1 MESEENLFSRLLC
14 GSTDGEEVSKVSLHV
29 SLLAEADERLRN
41 EVMAFTGNKNK
52 THFQGEGT

>member
-1 MESEENLFSRLLC
+1 MWEHRW
-14 GSTDGEEVSKVSLHV
+14 GRVSKVSLHV

-52 THFQGEGT
+52 THFQDEGT